1 MVDGSAAAAAAMAAA
16 VAATVAAT
24 PSMQDLRQA
33 HWSRDPG
40 WPQDP
45 FEGGGALLG
54 SGATAGAEPTT
65 AAAAAA
71 RKSLDFERRMNKA
84 DDGEASQH
92 SKQQP
97 AFRDEPSV
105 RFRENP
111 ISSSLQEDPPP
122 PPRPHQPAGRGGSCS
137 GEAAEGGAGSLSQS
151 DSLMTQHRSILK
163 TSSSMTRIASMT
175 RQASL
180 TRQPLRQASLLRHGG
195 DGTDPPMLS
204 LQSLSPV
211 LVPDST
217 PAAAAASGA
226 LGESVRGRFSSEEAG
241 RTMAGGR
248 VATSSSSR
256 GGSSRSSSLPRSSA
270 AVPEVT
276 W

>member
-1 MVDGSAAAAAAMAAA
+1 M
-16 VAATVAAT
+16 
-24 PSMQDLRQA
+24 
-33 HWSRDPG
+33 
-40 WPQDP
+40 
-45 FEGGGALLG
+45 
-54 SGATAGAEPTT
+54 
-65 AAAAAA
+65 
-71 RKSLDFERRMNKA
+71 
-84 DDGEASQH
+84 
-92 SKQQP
+92 
-97 AFRDEPSV
+97 
-105 RFRENP
+105 
-111 ISSSLQEDPPP
+111 
-122 PPRPHQPAGRGGSCS
+122 
-137 GEAAEGGAGSLSQS
+137 GSLSQS

-195 DGTDPPMLS
+195 GDGADPPMLS

-276 W
+276 S